1 MSQYP
6 KTSVIDIAMG
16 VLSNMDPKKVSVPPP
31 VDAATPIRES
41 KKDPMVSDFVPD
53 VSDTQVTDNYIASI
67 LEGAMGVPAKA
78 TKTIKET
85 KVTKQVESKEEKLA
99 NLVERLN
106 LLIKEAKQILSE
118 EAMTPAAVTTGK
130 IAGPKG
136 KIMIKRKG
144 RHG

>member
-16 VLSNMDPKKVSVPPP
+16 VLSNMDPNKVSVPPS
-31 VDAATPIRES
+31 VDQAAPIRET
-41 KKDPMVSDFVPD
+41 KKDPMISDFVPD

-67 LEGAMGVPAKA
+67 LEGAMGVPAKEH
-78 TKTIKET
+78 KSVKEIKQS
-85 KVTKQVESKEEKLA
+85 KQIESKEQKLA
-99 NLVERLN
+99 SLVERLN

-118 EAMTPAAVTTGK
+118 EAMTPAAVTSGK
-130 IAGPKG
+130 LAGPKG